1 MEYVF
6 KAETMETEKQFL
18 PASSKIRGLCTDF
31 RLESDAL
38 VLGQLKRL
46 FGEPLYMS
54 RNLEHQYEYFI
65 SATDENNEIVY
76 LTVYSAGSGPAIGG
90 RQNQKSKEA
99 ADALADYI
107 SQSGAADFKYEG
119 YYLDGPCIVRFGV
132 IDGIPYGEEEE
143 LEQFSE
149 EEMKSLFQKL

>member
-1 MEYVF
+1 MSYVF
-6 KAETMETEKQFL
+6 KAETMEIEKQVS
-18 PASSKIRGLCTDF
+18 PASSKIRGLSSDF

-38 VLGQLKRL
+38 VLGQLKKL

-54 RNLEHQYEYFI
+54 RNLENQYEYLI

-90 RQNQKSKEA
+90 KQDRKSREA
-99 ADALADYI
+99 AGALAEYI
-107 SQSGAADFKYEG
+107 SQSEAADYKYEG
-119 YYLDGPCIVRFGV
+119 YYLDGPCIVRIGV

-143 LEQFSE
+143 LEQFSD
-149 EEMKSLFQKL
+149 EEMKTLFQKQ